1 MPILN
6 RSEERALPPGDP
18 PAALAHALAAACAAH
33 YDAARNAFEYA
44 AFARSPEYGS
54 LQAAAGALA
63 GYDCATLGVG
73 YRMPFW
79 INVYNAFVLHAV
91 IARNVSDSIRSV
103 GDFYTESKYE
113 VGGYVFS
120 LDDIE
125 HGLLRGD
132 APPRRGA
139 RRPMRE
145 DDARYSLAPI
155 LFDERAHFAMYSACR
170 SSPALAVYGRAS
182 LESELEAAARR
193 YLGAHVRLGNGGAT
207 LYVPKIF
214 DWYESDFGGT
224 DGVRAFV
231 IARLERDEDV
241 DAIDRRGGRVAL
253 KYQEYDWALN
263 SG

>member
-6 RSEERALPPGDP
+6 RSEERTPPPGDP
-18 PAALAHALAAACAAH
+18 PAALADALAAACTAH
-33 YDAARNAFEYA
+33 YDAARNIFDYA
-44 AFARSPEYGS
+44 AFARSPAYGA
-54 LQAAAGALA
+54 LQAAARALA
-63 GYDCATLGVG
+63 GHDCTTLRVG
-73 YRMPFW
+73 YRMQFW
-79 INVYNAFVLHAV
+79 INVYNALVLHAV
-91 IARNVSDSIRSV
+91 IARNVTDSVRSL
-103 GDFYTESKYE
+103 GDFHTESQYE
-113 VGGYVFS
+113 VGGYAFS

-125 HGLLRGD
+125 HGLLRAD
-132 APPRRGA
+132 APPKRGA

-145 DDARYSLAPI
+145 GDPRYALAPI
-155 LFDERAHFAMYSACR
+155 LFDERAHFALYSACR
-170 SSPALAVYGRAS
+170 SSPALAVYGRGS

-193 YLGAHVRLGNGGAT
+193 YLSAHVRLANGGAT

-241 DAIDRRGGRVAL
+241 DEVDRRGGRVAL

-263 SG
+263 SR